1 MEHYDGAFHR
11 DQRKL
16 LLYDDWNSWGDVIAN
31 IMTLSR
37 NKPCEGSQPSQGY
50 KEDIMGKLSDK
61 VALITGGT
69 SGIGKATALLFAEEG
84 ANVVIT
90 GRRAELGQHLV
101 REIQQRAA
109 RGIFVQADHSKADDC
124 SRVVEQTLA
133 EFGRVDILFNNAGI
147 VTSGTAETTTDEVWN
162 DTLAI
167 NVTAV
172 WRMCKL
178 VIPIM
183 KKQGYG
189 AIVNN
194 GSDWSV
200 VAGTDALPYIA
211 SKGAVGMMTKAMAL
225 DYARENIRVNAV
237 CPGDTLVDRWIE
249 KGYFEN
255 SDPVTIAEALEESSA
270 YIPMGRFGKP
280 EEIAQA
286 VLFLASDDSSFIT
299 GHLLLVDG
307 GNTAQ

>member
-1 MEHYDGAFHR
+1 
-11 DQRKL
+11 
-16 LLYDDWNSWGDVIAN
+16 
-31 IMTLSR
+31 
-37 NKPCEGSQPSQGY
+37 
-50 KEDIMGKLSDK
+50 MGKLSNK
-61 VALITGGT
+61 VAIVTGAT
-69 SGIGKATALLFAEEG
+69 SGIGKATALLFADEG
-84 ANVVIT
+84 ADLVIT
-90 GRRAELGQHLV
+90 GRRVELGQRLENEIRQKGV
-101 REIQQRAA
+101 RCV
-109 RGIFVQADHSKADDC
+109 FVEADHTQAGDC
-124 SRVVEQTLA
+124 SRVVERTVS

-147 VTSGTAETTTDEVWN
+147 VTSGTAETTSEEVWN

-178 VIPIM
+178 VIPHM
-183 KKQGYG
+183 KRQGRG
-189 AIVNN
+189 VIVNN

-200 VAGTDALPYIA
+200 VAGRDAFPYVM
-211 SKGAVGMMTKAMAL
+211 SKGAVAMMTKAMAL

-237 CPGDTLVDRWIE
+237 CPGDTFVDRWVE
-249 KGYFEN
+249 KGYFEGSN
-255 SDPVTIAEALEESSA
+255 PATIEEAIRESSE

-286 VLFLASDDSSFIT
+286 VLFLASDDSSFVT